1 MSANKVRTSGTVSL
15 SSEATIDVVNISD
28 DENQLH
34 ISETI
39 SPPIN
44 PRGSKTLMP
53 RRALG
58 PLKLKVCQPW
68 FYSRRRFINKIS
80 DFLTFLEIDSVEFP
94 ANTPQA
100 EKYKFFANVGA
111 CKNSLNQLRTQ
122 SYKLNDYASGIDSR
136 EKRCEY
142 SRLYSERKKQ
152 AKNTKY
158 QISNAKEVLSTLQES
173 NAKLVP
179 LILRKRQEQI
189 SRRKTTIRKD
199 YCNQNNVI
207 TPDNAVKNDV
217 ILHPEGP
224 LNLSNTNSGFHTT
237 QLVKLCGTIIP
248 QNYKE
253 LNSSL
258 LKVAVGYEPVQTHL
272 NPVSGLLEPIPRD
285 ELTTSHISS
294 GEIIPPPIIDNS
306 IITTTPSYPGP
317 SSNEELILPLTR
329 QESESSDYDF
339 IRVLTPQ
346 SYHRI
351 TGQAHPGPDYVRI
364 GPRKSYFV
372 ENGQKYA
379 ITRPWVPRERLAP

>member
-1 MSANKVRTSGTVSL
+1 M
-15 SSEATIDVVNISD
+15 
-28 DENQLH
+28 
-34 ISETI
+34 
-39 SPPIN
+39 
-44 PRGSKTLMP
+44 
-53 RRALG
+53 
-58 PLKLKVCQPW
+58 
-68 FYSRRRFINKIS
+68 
-80 DFLTFLEIDSVEFP
+80 
-94 ANTPQA
+94 
-100 EKYKFFANVGA
+100 
-111 CKNSLNQLRTQ
+111 
-122 SYKLNDYASGIDSR
+122 
-136 EKRCEY
+136 
-142 SRLYSERKKQ
+142 
-152 AKNTKY
+152 
-158 QISNAKEVLSTLQES
+158 STLQES

-207 TPDNAVKNDV
+207 TSDNAVSNDI

-237 QLVKLCGTIIP
+237 QLVKLCGTIVP
-248 QNYKE
+248 QNYQE

-258 LKVAVGYEPVQTHL
+258 LKVAVGYQPVQTHL

-379 ITRPWVPRERLAP
+379 ITRPWVPRERLTP